1 MIPDEVA
8 AAWGWAQT
16 AIAPHVG
23 GLINRTF
30 VVRDAGAP
38 IAALQQLH
46 PVFGAEV
53 NYDIEAVTS
62 HIAARGMVTPTIL
75 RTLGGDAWITHGGR
89 VWRALSWVEGESVH
103 TLPGLE
109 WAEAGGR
116 LVGRFHQ
123 AVADLRYDYRFTR
136 AGVHDT
142 AAHLDKLRQRVA
154 QSSDDEAIALG
165 REILAA
171 ADGLPPLPATARRH
185 VHGDLKISN
194 VIFRQG
200 PLVGVSLVDLDTVG
214 RGSMAF
220 ELGDAMRSWC
230 NPSGEDETRVRFELP
245 IFAAAMRGFLAEAD
259 RILSR
264 DERASII
271 VGLETVCIE
280 LAARFAVDVFD
291 DSYFGW
297 DPARFPSRRAHNLI
311 RARGQ
316 LALGLDVRQ
325 SRVDALDL
333 LLAGA

>member
-8 AAWGWAQT
+8 AAWGWSQT
-16 AIAPHVG
+16 TIAPHVG

-30 VVRDAGAP
+30 VIRDAGAP

-62 HIAARGMVTPTIL
+62 HIAARGMVTPKLL
-75 RTLGGDAWITHGGR
+75 RTLDGHAWITHGGR

-103 TLPGLE
+103 ALPGLE

-123 AVADLRYDYRFTR
+123 AVADFSYDYRFTR

-142 AAHLDKLRQRVA
+142 AAHLDRLRQRVA
-154 QSSDDEAIALG
+154 QSADEEAIALG

-171 ADGLPPLPATARRH
+171 ADGLPALPATARRH

-230 NPSGEDETRVRFELP
+230 NPNGEDETEVRFELP
-245 IFAAAMRGFLAEAD
+245 IFAAAMHGFLDEAD

-297 DPARFPSRRAHNLI
+297 DSARFASRRAHNLV

-316 LALGLDVRQ
+316 LALGLEVRQ
-325 SRVDALDL
+325 SRGEALDL